1 MTKIVVVTGAASG
14 IGAACLRALH
24 ERGWTAVGLDR
35 NGSDAAKDSAARA
48 CAAGDP
54 PVWHCDVS
62 DPSDVAEA
70 ASRVADV
77 GGAEA
82 LVNIAGVLRPGT
94 IDSLDPVAFR
104 EMVDVNLV
112 GVLHCLQAFGPQLV
126 DRRGGV
132 VTVASNSAG
141 VPRTGIG
148 AYGATKAAAAML
160 TRSFGLEN
168 AVAGVRANVV
178 HPGSTR
184 TPMLESLWADPSGEQ
199 STLGGDL
206 DAYRVGIPLRRIAE
220 PVDIAESV
228 AFLLAPEARH
238 ITMQELYVDGGASLR
253 S

>member
-1 MTKIVVVTGAASG
+1 MTQIVVVTGAASG

-24 ERGWTAVGLDR
+24 ERGWTAIGLDR
-35 NGSDAAKDSAARA
+35 DGPDTGAESAA
-48 CAAGDP
+48 AASATDAP
-54 PVWHCDVS
+54 PVWRCDVS
-62 DPSDVAEA
+62 DPADVATA
-70 ASRVADV
+70 AARVADK
-77 GGAEA
+77 GGAAA
-82 LVNIAGVLRPGT
+82 LVNVAGVLRSGT
-94 IDSLDPVAFR
+94 IGSLDPMSFR
-104 EMVDVNLV
+104 EMVDVNVV
-112 GVLHCLQAFGPQLV
+112 GVLHCLQAFGPQLS
-126 DRRGGV
+126 DRRGSV

-168 AVAGVRANVV
+168 AAVGVRANVV

-184 TPMLESLWADPSGEQ
+184 TPMLEGLWADPSDEK

-206 DAYRVGIPLRRIAE
+206 EAYRVGIPLGRIAD
-220 PVDIAESV
+220 PVDIAETV